1 LDARRGYTSSACL
14 ELLMSLFITIA
25 IVQIIALMTPGPDF
39 FFVSQTAVSRSR
51 HEAMAG
57 VAGITLGV
65 AMWAALAL
73 LGLQLLLHKVIW
85 LEHLIAIAGGF
96 YLCWMGLKMLR
107 GALAKPVQTQEAEPV
122 QVFVGAW
129 RSMRNGLF
137 TNLANPK
144 VVIYFG
150 SIFSAFV
157 GTGVSSGARWALWA
171 MVVAETFLWFSFVA
185 GCFALPVMRRGYLRI
200 SRWID
205 GCAGAVFMAF
215 GLHLIFSQRSA

>member
-1 LDARRGYTSSACL
+1 
-14 ELLMSLFITIA
+14 MSLFITIA
-25 IVQIIALMTPGPDF
+25 IVQIIALMSPGPDF

-73 LGLQLLLHKVIW
+73 LGLQLLLHRLVW
-85 LEHLIAIAGGF
+85 LERLIAICGGL

-107 GALAKPVQTQEAEPV
+107 GAIARPAQTRAAEPV

-129 RSMRNGLF
+129 RSLRNGLF

-144 VVIYFG
+144 AVIYFG

-157 GTGVSSGARWALWA
+157 GTGVSPVMRWGLWAL
-171 MVVAETFLWFSFVA
+171 VVAETFLWFSFVA

-205 GCAGAVFMAF
+205 GCAGAVFVLF
-215 GLHLIFSQRSA
+215 GLHLIFSRRTA